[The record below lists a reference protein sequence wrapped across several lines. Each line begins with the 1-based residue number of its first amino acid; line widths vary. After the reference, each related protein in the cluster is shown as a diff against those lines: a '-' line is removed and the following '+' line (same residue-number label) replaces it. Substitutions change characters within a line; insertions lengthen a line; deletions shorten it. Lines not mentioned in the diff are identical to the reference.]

1 MLPRVIQPFWYQAMA
16 IKEADMGLG
25 WRWMLSCME
34 SSASRHC
41 LLESTA
47 LRSAACGERNCMDFS
62 WAKHGNEACCSQKA
76 SFSALMRGEAEPML

>member
-47 LRSAACGERNCMDFS
+47 LSSAACGGEEL
-62 WAKHGNEACCSQKA
+62 HGLQ
-76 SFSALMRGEAEPML
+76 LGEAWK